1 MFCCIAWW
9 LCFTFLS
16 QSIIAQQSQDS
27 YEECYNLTTTTHCF
41 KTVRS
46 ENSDD
51 LLRTFA
57 GAINWCKN
65 TPGYALAKIENAEV
79 QARVEQFLEK
89 FELTSDDVWIA
100 ANRSM
105 QGQWTWVNNSV
116 YSDGQFSDFSPTSP
130 AANAEMVTV
139 EL

>member
-1 MFCCIAWW
+1 
-9 LCFTFLS
+9 LTLLG
-16 QSIIAQQSQDS
+16 QSIIAQQSHNS

-46 ENSDD
+46 DKSDD
-51 LLRTFA
+51 LLGNFSA
-57 GAINWCKN
+57 AITWCKN
-65 TPGYALAKIENAEV
+65 TPGYALVKIENAEV

-100 ANRSM
+100 ANRST

-116 YSDGQFSDFSPTSP
+116 YSDG
-130 AANAEMVTV
+130 
-139 EL
+139 